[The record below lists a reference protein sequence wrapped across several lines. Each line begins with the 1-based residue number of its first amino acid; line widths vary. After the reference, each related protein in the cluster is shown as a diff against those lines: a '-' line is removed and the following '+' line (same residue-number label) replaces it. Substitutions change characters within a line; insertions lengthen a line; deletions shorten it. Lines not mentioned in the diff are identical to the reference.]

1 MKEIELIN
9 KRKPREKHF
18 LQEDGTI
25 VAKIFNKDIH
35 YLKDDK
41 YEEIDNTLIEE
52 NGIVTNKSN
61 KYKVEFEKKITDTL
75 MKMTKDNHYLNFRV
89 KGAVANHLKNKS
101 RKLIPETKSIMYG
114 SNNDDISIK
123 YQTLENKVKE
133 TIVLQNAKQTTVEF
147 IIETNLNLKLE
158 YNEIIARDK
167 FDNIV
172 FRIEKPFML
181 DSNDIKNDNCFYT
194 LERISEDYL
203 LTLTLD
209 EKWLN
214 DKKRKYPIYVDPTV
228 SNENGDLSLY
238 DTYIYPGD
246 TNENRN
252 TKQYLKAGAE
262 SINNS
267 TIPNRTLIKFTL
279 PQIGTG
285 SEIVGASL
293 YVVPYLKATSNEST
307 NIYLMETHQI
317 TSDWDADTANWNSMN
332 DKYNSKVESV
342 YEFERS
348 IIQDSTLSY
357 RTTAF
362 DITNAVKGWYRD
374 VPNYGIMIKSCN
386 EEYIDDD
393 FPMFYST
400 ENQVSGDPK
409 PVVTI
414 AYRNH
419 NGLES
424 YWNYK
429 LQNFTDGVSYV
440 NTYNG
445 NITSVFSLGKTV
457 GGALPVC
464 LELVYNTNDV
474 ILENQT
480 FFGKGFKLNLE
491 QYIKEETETKLIYID
506 EDGTNH
512 YFQLGG
518 NGLNPSQES
527 NIFYD
532 EDGLGLSIEK
542 IDSSY
547 IMKNN
552 FGEVKTYTNI
562 EGIYHLTKIKDNSD
576 NEINITLNQNNSI
589 NSISDSY
596 ENSINITY
604 NQDEIVINSQGEL
617 VTLNYVDDQLHSIHS
632 KNGIT
637 QFSYSANDLIIGI
650 IDVTG
655 MKITYEYYENSP
667 YRVKKVMQYG
677 LNSKVGQYFALE
689 YVSYSTIITDHKERV
704 EVISY
709 NSNGNLIT
717 KSNLKSIDDLKN
729 EYSIKA
735 EYNDNNDIISD
746 IIPIRYIN
754 NLLKNTSFET
764 DTDYFTSESGIVM
777 SYDTNYYHSGLRS
790 LKVEATDQNKSIVQN
805 VEVTKGNYYTFSAY
819 IKNNVNVSVSL
830 SYTDA
835 EGNIVENY
843 EQLKISDDFER
854 IDTTIYYD
862 ENASSNL
869 SIKILLED
877 SGAIFVDD
885 IQLEIGEVANYY
897 NILENSNF
905 EDGLSDWNLLA
916 SRNGQELNPNDY
928 IQVVSIN
935 NNGDKAIKVEMNPLN
950 STGFNKKYDIK
961 GKKGDVYTFA
971 FWYKYDGVIQY
982 APHTATNITVFYE
995 PYNDDFGHC
1004 ITSMVLPS
1012 TNNVWQYY
1020 IQKEVAIEDFKSI
1033 TISISQIGDAND
1045 LFVTNLSFYKNV
1057 TSGEYNYD
1065 ENGNLVSIEDQSK
1078 NSETFQYN
1086 ESNKLTRITNSLDN
1100 SFIYEYDK
1108 TKKDQVIN
1116 MITDN
1121 GISNKLTY
1129 DNYGKPIRM
1138 KTSKLYV
1145 TELDGEIFK
1154 IREKGTNRFFKAE
1167 LYNILL
1173 EENDCSNTLWEFE
1186 KVGDFY
1192 KIHYVMNPD
1201 YVITYNDENIILEK
1215 SSTNNLF
1222 RLIKNSDESYNIV
1235 FENELESGVESKY
1248 ICTNGQLLST
1258 KLLDGDNSDIEFY
1271 IEKNE
1276 TLFNEISYTY
1286 GENNKFINSFTD
1298 SNLNTTLYS
1307 YNESTGMLE
1316 SVVDPKGNVT
1326 TYEYNDKQQV
1336 ISSDF
1341 NGREINFIYND
1352 QNLISEIRQG
1362 NKTLKLKYDDFLNI
1376 KETSLGD
1383 EIIFLQNNYETN
1395 NGNLIS
1401 TVYGNGNIISYYYDE
1416 FDRINKVIKM
1426 DNEYQYKYNN
1436 NGNISKIVSDDGER
1450 KFFYDECNRLCQFK
1464 NNDFIVTYTYD
1475 SNNNIVQKEY
1485 EFNDID
1491 EMQNISF
1498 DSCENAIQLS
1508 SNNTTVNYEYDD
1520 LNRMNKKNI
1529 GNFFE
1534 LSLNYLNHGKRTS
1547 NMINDYIINGTKY
1560 TYIYDSLYN
1569 ITKIFCNNELQK
1581 SYEYDSLN
1589 QLTSENNYDSNNH
1602 VEYQYDNSGNIINK
1616 TIYNDDNEVIKSYSY
1631 QYSNINWEDQLTSFD
1646 GQNISYDVIG
1656 NPISIGSA
1664 ALTWIN
1670 GNNLNSYIDEQKN
1683 LSVNYTYDLNGIRTS
1698 KIVNDTHIDYKFIN
1712 NNIIFEKRNN
1722 NVIYYIYDIDGVLGF
1737 KYNETTYIYLKN
1749 AQDDVIGIINESGE
1763 KIVNYEYDSWG
1774 DLISIKDSN
1783 GEEISDENHIGKI
1796 NPIRYRSYY
1805 YDAETG
1811 LYYLTNRYYNPK
1823 WGRFISPD
1831 AIFGSNQDI
1840 LSCNLYAYVSNNPI
1854 NNYDNNGTSLKSLFK
1869 KVKSVV
1875 KKVVKKVSKL
1885 ISSITNTGSKNNT
1898 KSKPKTETSK
1908 KNNLPDYSNELNKVL
1923 QQNATE
1929 ANYYSKTLSQT
1940 AALEYFK
1947 NQVNHKQ
1954 EWDYKRQEIW
1964 EQEFD
1969 VPYLGVQGEFIF
1981 NGEVITTEDFG
1992 NIHYGYVGKA
2002 MGFSDELLY
2011 MGGGYA
2017 HCGVNPLVLVGP
2029 YYCDDPNDHKAIKK
2043 GIDMW
2048 NRQ

>member
-1 MKEIELIN
+1 MKEVELIS

-35 YLKDDK
+35 YLKDNK
-41 YEEIDNTLIEE
+41 YEEIDNTLIER
-52 NGIVTNKSN
+52 NGIVTNKNN
-61 KYKVEFEKKITDTL
+61 KYKVEFEKKITNKL
-75 MKMTKDNHYLNFRV
+75 MRITKDNYFLNFRV
-89 KGAVANHLKNKS
+89 RGEIANHLKNKN
-101 RKLIPETKSIMYG
+101 RKLIPEIKSIMYG
-114 SNNDDISIK
+114 SNDDISIQ
-123 YQTLENKVKE
+123 YQMLENKIKE
-133 TIVLQNAKQTTVEF
+133 TIILQNAQQTTFEF
-147 IIETNLNLKLE
+147 IIETNLNLKLK
-158 YNEIIARDK
+158 YNEIIAK
-167 FDNIV
+167 NEFDSIV

-181 DSNDIKNDNCFYT
+181 DSNNVKNDNCFYI
-194 LERISEDYL
+194 LEKISEGYL
-203 LTLTLD
+203 LTLVLD
-209 EKWLN
+209 EEWLSN
-214 DKKRKYPIYVDPTV
+214 KKRKYPIYVDPTV
-228 SNENGDLSLY
+228 SNENDDISLY

-285 SEIVGASL
+285 SEIINATL

-317 TSDWDADTANWNSMN
+317 TSDWDVDTANWANMN
-332 DKYNSKVESV
+332 DKYNTKVESV

-348 IIQDSTLSY
+348 IIQNSTLSY
-357 RTTAF
+357 RTTGF

-374 VPNYGIMIKSCN
+374 IPNYGIMIKSCN

-393 FPMFYST
+393 FPMFYSA
-400 ENQVSGDPK
+400 ENQISGDPK
-409 PVVTI
+409 PIVAI

-429 LQNFTDGVSYV
+429 QQNFTDGISYV

-512 YFQLGG
+512 YFQLGS
-518 NGLNPSQES
+518 NGLNSAQES

-542 IDSSY
+542 IDSDY

-562 EGIYHLTKIKDNSD
+562 NGVYHLTKIRDNND
-576 NEINITLNQNNSI
+576 NEINILLNQNNSI
-589 NSISDSY
+589 SNISDSY
-596 ENSINITY
+596 GSSISITY
-604 NQDEIVINSQGEL
+604 NQNEIVINSHGKL
-617 VTLNYVDDQLHSIHS
+617 VTLNYVDNKLHSINS

-637 QFSYSANDLIIGI
+637 QFDYSSNDLIIGI
-650 IDVTG
+650 TDVTG
-655 MKITYEYYENSP
+655 MKVAYEYYEKSP
-667 YRVKKVMQYG
+667 YRVKKVTQYG
-677 LNSKVGQYFALE
+677 LNSKVGQYFTLE
-689 YVSYSTIITDHKERV
+689 YVSNGTIVTDHKDRV

-709 NSNGNLIT
+709 NANGNLTT
-717 KSNLKSIDDLKN
+717 KSNLKSIDDLTN
-729 EYSIKA
+729 AYSIKA

-746 IIPIRYIN
+746 IVPIRYIN

-764 DTDYFTSESGIVM
+764 NTDNFTSESGIIM
-777 SYDTNYYHSGLRS
+777 NYDTNYYHSGLRS
-790 LKVEATDQNKSIVQN
+790 LKVEAGNQNKSIFQN
-805 VEVTKGNYYTFSAY
+805 VDVTKGNYYTFSAY
-819 IKNNVNVSVSL
+819 IKNNVNVSVLL
-830 SYTDA
+830 SYTDV
-835 EGNIVENY
+835 EGNIVESC
-843 EQLKISDDFER
+843 ERLKISDDFER
-854 IDTTIYYD
+854 VDTTIYYD
-862 ENASSNL
+862 ENASSDL

-877 SGAIFVDD
+877 SGIIFIDD

-905 EDGLSDWNLLA
+905 EKGLLDWNLFA
-916 SRNGQELNPNDY
+916 SRNGQELDPNDY
-928 IQVVSIN
+928 IQVISIN
-935 NNGDKAIKVEMNPLN
+935 EKGDKAVKVEMNPLN

-961 GKKGDVYTFA
+961 GKKGDVYTLA

-982 APHTATNITVFYE
+982 APYTATNITISYE
-995 PYNDDFGHC
+995 PYDDNLGHC

-1033 TISISQIGDAND
+1033 TISISQNGDAND
-1045 LFVTNLSFYKNV
+1045 LLVTNLSFYKNV

-1065 ENGNLVSIEDQSK
+1065 ENRNLVSIEDQSK

-1086 ESNKLTRITNSLDN
+1086 EFNKLLRITNSLDN
-1100 SFIYEYDK
+1100 SFVYEYDK
-1108 TKKDQVIN
+1108 IKKDQVIN

-1129 DNYGKPIRM
+1129 DNYGKPIKM
-1138 KTSKLYV
+1138 KTSKLYIS
-1145 TELDGEIFK
+1145 ELDGEIFK
-1154 IREKGTNRFFKAE
+1154 IREKGTNRFLKAE
-1167 LYNILL
+1167 LYNIFL
-1173 EENDCSNTLWEFE
+1173 EENECSNTLWKFE
-1186 KVGDFY
+1186 KVGDLY
-1192 KIHYVMNPD
+1192 KIHYVINPD
-1201 YVITYNDENIILEK
+1201 YVITYNNGNITLEK
-1215 SSTNNLF
+1215 SLTNNLF
-1222 RLIKNSDESYNIV
+1222 RLIKNINESYSIV
-1235 FENELESGVESKY
+1235 YENELESGIESKY

-1258 KLLDGDNSDIEFY
+1258 KSLDIDNSDIEFY

-1286 GENNKFINSFTD
+1286 TQDNKFINSFTD
-1298 SNLNTTLYS
+1298 SNFNTTLYS
-1307 YNESTGMLE
+1307 YNENIGTLE
-1316 SVVDPKGNVT
+1316 SVVDPKGNIT

-1341 NGREINFIYND
+1341 NGKEISFIYNN
-1352 QNLISEIRQG
+1352 QNLISEIHQG
-1362 NKTLKLKYDDFLNI
+1362 NKILKLKYDDFLNI
-1376 KETSLGD
+1376 RETSLGN
-1383 EIIFLQNNYETN
+1383 EIIFLQNNYESN

-1401 TVYGNGNIISYYYDE
+1401 TLYGNGNIISYDYDE
-1416 FDRINKVIKM
+1416 FDRISKVVKM
-1426 DNEYQYKYNN
+1426 DNEYLYKYNN
-1436 NGNISKIVSDDGER
+1436 NGSISKIISNDGEV

-1464 NNDFIVTYTYD
+1464 NNDFIAKYAYD
-1475 SNNNIVQKEY
+1475 SNNNIVQKKY
-1485 EFNDID
+1485 EFNNTY
-1491 EMQNISF
+1491 ETQNVSF
-1498 DSCENAIQLS
+1498 DSYENTTQLS
-1508 SNNTTVNYEYDD
+1508 TDNTIVNYEYDD
-1520 LNRMNKKNI
+1520 LNRMNRKTI
-1529 GNFFE
+1529 GSIFE
-1534 LSLNYLNHGKRTS
+1534 LDLNYLNHGKRTS
-1547 NMINDYIINGTKY
+1547 NMISNYIINGIKY
-1560 TYIYDSLYN
+1560 TYIYDNLYN
-1569 ITKIFCNNELQK
+1569 ITKIFYNNELQK

-1589 QLTSENNYDSNNH
+1589 QLISENNYDINNH
-1602 VEYQYDNSGNIINK
+1602 VEYQYNNSGNIISK
-1616 TIYNDDNEVIKSYSY
+1616 TIYNNDNEIIKSYSY
-1631 QYSNINWEDQLTSFD
+1631 QYSNINWEDQLTAFD

-1656 NPISIGSA
+1656 NPINIGDA
-1664 ALTWIN
+1664 TLTWIN
-1670 GNNLNSYIDEQKN
+1670 GNNLNSYIDENKN

-1698 KIVNDTHIDYKFIN
+1698 KIVNDTRIDYKFIN
-1712 NNIIFEKRNN
+1712 NSIIFEKRNN
-1722 NVIYYIYDIDGVLGF
+1722 NVIYYIHDVDGVLGF
-1737 KYNETTYIYLKN
+1737 KYNGNVYLYLKN
-1749 AQDDVIGIINESGE
+1749 VQDDVIGIINESGE
-1763 KIVNYEYDSWG
+1763 KIVSYKYDSWG
-1774 DLISIKDSN
+1774 DLISIKDLN
-1783 GEEISDENHIGKI
+1783 GEEIIDENHIGKI

-1805 YDAETG
+1805 YDEETG

-1831 AIFGSNQDI
+1831 SVFGSNQDI

-1854 NNYDNNGTSLKSLFK
+1854 NNYDHNGTSLKSLFK
-1869 KVKSVV
+1869 KAKSVV
-1875 KKVVKKVSKL
+1875 KKVVKKVSK
-1885 ISSITNTGSKNNT
+1885 IINNITNAGSKTNT
-1898 KSKPKTETSK
+1898 KSNTPN
-1908 KNNLPDYSNELNKVL
+1908 KNNLPDYSDELNKVL

-1929 ANYYSKTLSQT
+1929 ANYYSKTLSQM
-1940 AALEYFK
+1940 AALKYFK
-1947 NQVNHKQ
+1947 DQVNHKQ
-1954 EWDYKRQEIW
+1954 EWDYKREEIW

-1969 VPYLGVQGEFIF
+1969 VPYLGTQGKFIF